1 MEQAVQQQ
9 VLKATEVI
17 EQQLDAEIERLDHMD
32 ADEMEILRQKR
43 LAALKKG
50 QEQKREW
57 LDKGHGIYTEI
68 PGEKEFFQECKKSK
82 KVVCHFYRE
91 STFRCKIV
99 DKHMNIL
106 ANKHIETRF
115 LKIDA
120 EKSPF
125 LTDRLKIKVLP
136 TLALI
141 LDGKTKDYIVGFE
154 DLGGTDD
161 FPTEMLEWRLGCAGI
176 IDYNGNL
183 SEPPV
188 SGKPKANLLGPK
200 SKKIIRGRDY
210 DEDSDSDMD

>member
-141 LDGKTKDYIVGFE
+141 LDGKTKDYIVG
-154 DLGGTDD
+154 
-161 FPTEMLEWRLGCAGI
+161 
-176 IDYNGNL
+176 
-183 SEPPV
+183 
-188 SGKPKANLLGPK
+188 
-200 SKKIIRGRDY
+200 
-210 DEDSDSDMD
+210 